1 MSSNLDQTGSR
12 TRATMGEPSQVV
24 TSTPSPAA
32 DEGALS
38 AWLRQQAVRLRAG
51 DVGQLPVVAG
61 LLVLAVIFQALNGAF
76 LTPGNLV
83 NLLVQGAVF
92 MLLAMGMVFVLLIAE
107 VDLSVGFVSGVA
119 GVICARLLLDNTSWW
134 AASLAAILVAT
145 AIGALHGLI
154 ITLLNLPSFV
164 VTLAGLLGWNGVM
177 LIILGNGGT
186 IPINDDK
193 VNAIANGLMSPAQGW
208 VLGAVVI
215 LGYATSQFLRVRR
228 RRRRLLELE
237 PTAVTWL
244 RIGALGA
251 AVLLVVWTCN
261 ANRGLLIPIS
271 GVPWVL
277 VIVLACVVLWTFVL
291 ERTRFGLYVRAVG
304 GNAEATRRA
313 GVSVLR
319 IKILVFSIAG
329 FMSGVAGLVYA
340 SRLRS
345 VSTNLQGGT
354 LVLYC
359 IAAAVIGG
367 TSLFGGRGKAIYAV
381 LGGLVIAGIDNGMGL
396 LGLSAAAKFV
406 VTGLVLLVA
415 VSIDAVARRG
425 RAVAGVS

>member
-1 MSSNLDQTGSR
+1 MTSNLDQTGRR
-12 TRATMGEPSQVV
+12 TGATMGQLSQGS
-24 TSTPSPAA
+24 TSSPSPLPE
-32 DEGALS
+32 EGALS
-38 AWLRQQAVRLRAG
+38 AWLRQQVVRLRAG

-134 AASLAAILVAT
+134 VASLAAILVAT

-208 VLGAVVI
+208 GLGVVVI
-215 LGYATSQFLRVRR
+215 LGYALSQLLRVRR

-244 RIGALGA
+244 RVGALAA
-251 AVLLVVWTCN
+251 AVLVVVWICN

-304 GNAEATRRA
+304 GNAEGTRRA
-313 GVSVLR
+313 GVSVVR

-406 VTGLVLLVA
+406 VTGLVLLLA

>member
-244 RIGALGA
+244 RVGALGA

>member
-1 MSSNLDQTGSR
+1 MSSKVQQSGR
-12 TRATMGEPSQVV
+12 QATKTMSQASPSTTQPKPPTDNGTV
-24 TSTPSPAA
+24 
-32 DEGALS
+32 GAW
-38 AWLRQQAVRLRAG
+38 AHQQAVRLRAG

-61 LLVLAVIFQALNGAF
+61 LVLLAVIFQVLNGVF

-83 NLLVQGAVF
+83 NLMVQGAVF
-92 MLLAMGMVFVLLIAE
+92 MLLALGMVFVLLIAE

-119 GVICARLLLDNTSWW
+119 GVICARLLIDDTSWW
-134 AASLAAILVAT
+134 IATLAAVATAT
-145 AIGALHGLI
+145 AIGALHGVI

-193 VNAIANGLMSPAQGW
+193 VNAIANGLMSPMQGW
-208 VLGAVVI
+208 MLGIAVI
-215 LGYATSQFLRVRR
+215 LAYAAAQVLRVRR
-228 RRRRLLELE
+228 RRLRGLELE
-237 PTAVTWL
+237 PSAVTWL
-244 RIGALGA
+244 RVGALTA
-251 AVLLVVWTCN
+251 AVLAVVWICN
-261 ANRGLLIPIS
+261 TNRGLLIPIY

-277 VIVLACVVLWTFVL
+277 VIVLACVALWTFVL
-291 ERTRFGLYVRAVG
+291 GRTRFGLYVRAVG
-304 GNAEATRRA
+304 GNPEATRRA
-313 GVSVLR
+313 GVSVMR
-319 IKILVFSIAG
+319 IKILVFTIAG
-329 FMSGVAGLVYA
+329 FMSGIAGLVYA

-367 TSLFGGRGKAIYAV
+367 TSLFGGRGKAVHAV

-406 VTGLVLLVA
+406 VTGLVLLIA
-415 VSIDAVARRG
+415 VSIDALARRG
-425 RAVAGVS
+425 RAMAGVS